1 MIAGRYAEV
10 TVKEGLARFL
20 QLWRERFTRK
30 NMGNMGRISRKKKK
44 KLRKERRT
52 GVTVVEDSIKTLIV

>member
-1 MIAGRYAEV
+1 MERKIYSQ
-10 TVKEGLARFL
+10 GL
-20 QLWRERFTRK
+20 K
-30 NMGNMGRISRKKKK
+30 NMGNMGRISRKKKE